1 MRSTLRQSTPRSEH
15 FWTLRCWKSVRR
27 CGAKRVWKLNV
38 KNTPRSDHFWRF
50 NHAKLQLQ
58 EHQELQLCLQ
68 LQLHLHYIYNCNYK
82 ILQLLLQLQQ
92 LQLQLQPQL
101 PLHDSTT
108 TTTTTTTVKTATAT
122 TLHYYD
128 DDYDN
133 NNNNYY
139 YNYYYNYNSGTL
151 QPQLQLQLQL
161 KLHYATHPVVV
172 VEVTTAALPK
182 SRLQSPF
189 GPSVDSLC
197 HPCIATF
204 HLSYSAPSLK
214 LLPPPCTVVLCSI
227 GTIFTVY
234 VIADSNQKVICIAL
248 QAMARDI
255 GALDYLECS
264 ALSGAGVDD
273 IIDGAMW
280 AFVMDAQTERGK
292 ARTQRESRVGPRRDK
307 ERWRLGWYASDKIGI
322 WIRNSIRNI

>member
-1 MRSTLRQSTPRSEH
+1 MPNYNCKST
-15 FWTLRCWKSVRR
+15 
-27 CGAKRVWKLNV
+27 
-38 KNTPRSDHFWRF
+38 KNYSYV
-50 NHAKLQLQ
+50 
-58 EHQELQLCLQ
+58 C
-68 LQLHLHYIYNCNYK
+68 NCNY
-82 ILQLLLQLQQ
+82 IYTTSTTATTRYYNYLQLLLQLQQ

-101 PLHDSTT
+101 PLHNSTT

-128 DDYDN
+128 DDYY
-133 NNNNYY
+133 NYY
-139 YNYYYNYNSGTL
+139 YNYNYNSGTL

-227 GTIFTVY
+227 GTIFIVY

-248 QAMARDI
+248 QAMAREI

>member
-1 MRSTLRQSTPRSEH
+1 MRSTLRQSTPRSGH

-101 PLHDSTT
+101 
-108 TTTTTTTVKTATAT
+108 
-122 TLHYYD
+122 
-128 DDYDN
+128 
-133 NNNNYY
+133 
-139 YNYYYNYNSGTL
+139 
-151 QPQLQLQLQL
+151 QLQLQL

-227 GTIFTVY
+227 GTIFIVY

>member
-1 MRSTLRQSTPRSEH
+1 M
-15 FWTLRCWKSVRR
+15 
-27 CGAKRVWKLNV
+27 
-38 KNTPRSDHFWRF
+38 
-50 NHAKLQLQ
+50 
-58 EHQELQLCLQ
+58 
-68 LQLHLHYIYNCNYK
+68 
-82 ILQLLLQLQQ
+82 
-92 LQLQLQPQL
+92 
-101 PLHDSTT
+101 
-108 TTTTTTTVKTATAT
+108 
-122 TLHYYD
+122 
-128 DDYDN
+128 
-133 NNNNYY
+133 
-139 YNYYYNYNSGTL
+139 
-151 QPQLQLQLQL
+151 
-161 KLHYATHPVVV
+161 

-227 GTIFTVY
+227 GAIFIVY

-248 QAMARDI
+248 QAMAREI